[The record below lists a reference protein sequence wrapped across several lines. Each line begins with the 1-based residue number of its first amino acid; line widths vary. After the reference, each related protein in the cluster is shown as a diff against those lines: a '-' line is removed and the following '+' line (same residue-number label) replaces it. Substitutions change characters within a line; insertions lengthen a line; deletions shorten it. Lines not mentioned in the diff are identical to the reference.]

1 MHPEGF
7 YSSMRDYLRVS
18 ATVTR
23 KVGSSINVGEK
34 FTLRVSGTNMASIP
48 QIVFLNPRIAVTPTE
63 YARPLDGGTVNMA
76 LTDTV
81 LRPGES
87 SSVDIKMQAL
97 SEIPDWWEDLFSRE
111 RVAGLTIYASLDQD
125 RFFRVWNSSV
135 VHHEIDPGW
144 ILTRSGDS
152 ER

>member
-1 MHPEGF
+1 MHPESF
-7 YSSMRDYLRVS
+7 YSSLRGYLRVS
-18 ATVTR
+18 ATVTH
-23 KVGSSINVGEK
+23 KAGTSINVGEK

-48 QIVFLNPRIAVTPTE
+48 QIVFLNPRVFVTRTQ
-63 YARPLDGGTVNMA
+63 YARPVEDGTVNMA

-87 SSVDIKMQAL
+87 SSVDITMLAV

-111 RVAGLTIYASLDQD
+111 KVAGLTIYASLDQD

-135 VHHEIDPGW
+135 VHH
-144 ILTRSGDS
+144 
-152 ER
+152 